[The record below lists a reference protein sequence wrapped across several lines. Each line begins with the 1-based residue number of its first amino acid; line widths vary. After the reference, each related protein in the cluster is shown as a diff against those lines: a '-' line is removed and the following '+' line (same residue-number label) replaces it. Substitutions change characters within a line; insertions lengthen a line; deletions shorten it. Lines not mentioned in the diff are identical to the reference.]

1 MLQHFLLIL
10 TIGSLAALA
19 TTPSSAQTRSCP
31 NSTLAG
37 KWQGTMSRQ
46 GASVAVTFD
55 FVCRDAD
62 LQASFTSLPQR
73 AMQYPFDSVK
83 QNGNQVELVLGG
95 DTDFSGQ
102 FDGRELSGTFKDGDG
117 SGNFHLEHIA
127 DTQPPYSVSDVVFRN
142 GDVALSGSLFIPH
155 GDGLHP
161 AIVMLHGSGPETRWG
176 ANRFWADYFGRKGI
190 ATLIYDKRG
199 SGKSTG
205 DWKTADFSVLA
216 SDALA
221 AVGFLQQQAGIDPKK
236 VGIHGHSQG
245 ASIAPLIASQSKS
258 VAFVLADAANGVPMW
273 QSEIFGQ
280 QAYLRELG
288 LNGND
293 LVNAEQFVERAVQVE
308 RTGSGREALIREHTA
323 ALQSGAAWA
332 KETAPPEEDS
342 YFWKFFPM
350 IANYNPADYWRHVT
364 VPVLIVEA
372 GKDERVPVDSSI
384 AAIQQALK
392 EGRNSDYTIVVFP
405 TAPHT
410 FVERAK
416 SGEPFRW
423 PCITSG
429 YADLLASWVLYR
441 ESGK

>member
-1 MLQHFLLIL
+1 MD
-10 TIGSLAALA
+10 
-19 TTPSSAQTRSCP
+19 
-31 NSTLAG
+31 
-37 KWQGTMSRQ
+37 QGLKLV
-46 GASVAVTFD
+46 GA
-55 FVCRDAD
+55 R
-62 LQASFTSLPQR
+62 
-73 AMQYPFDSVK
+73 
-83 QNGNQVELVLGG
+83 
-95 DTDFSGQ
+95 
-102 FDGRELSGTFKDGDG
+102 
-117 SGNFHLEHIA
+117 IA
-127 DTQPPYSVSDVVFRN
+127 
-142 GDVALSGSLFIPH
+142 
-155 GDGLHP
+155 
-161 AIVMLHGSGPETRWG
+161 SGPITS
-176 ANRFWADYFGRKGI
+176 GRRGI

-205 DWKTADFSVLA
+205 DWKSADFNVLA

-221 AVGFLQQQAGIDPKK
+221 AVGFLQQQDGINPKK
-236 VGIHGHSQG
+236 IGIHGHSQG

-273 QSEIFGQ
+273 QSEIFSQ
-280 QAYLRELG
+280 QAYVRELG
-288 LNGND
+288 LKGND
-293 LVNAEQFVERAVQVE
+293 LVNAEQFIERAVQVE
-308 RTGSGREALIREHTA
+308 RTGSGLEALIREHTA
-323 ALQSGAAWA
+323 ALQSGQAWA

-342 YFWKFFPM
+342 YFWKFFPI
-350 IANYNPADYWRHVT
+350 IANYNPADYWRRVT

-405 TAPHT
+405 NAPHT

-441 ESGK
+441 ESGR